1 MNIFIL
7 DSNPVVA
14 AQQQVDKHVV
24 KMPLESAQM
33 LCSALIRYG
42 SEDTPYRQAHKNH
55 PCTLWAGDT
64 RTNFNWLIT
73 HGIALCEEYTSRY
86 GRRHKSQD
94 VIEWCA
100 TQSSLVPQGALT
112 PHAQAMPVQYKSD
125 SAVTSYRDYYHGEK
139 AYIAN
144 WKQNKPDWWQNQAI
158 PRIIKEKI

>member
-1 MNIFIL
+1 MNIFVL
-7 DSNPVVA
+7 DDNPVTA

-42 SEDTPYRQAHKNH
+42 STDTPYRQAHKNH

-100 TQSSLVPQGALT
+100 TQSNLIPQGVLT

-125 SAVTSYRDYYHGEK
+125 CAVASYRDYYHGEK

-144 WKQNKPDWWQNQAI
+144 WKQNKPDWWSPNS
-158 PRIIKEKI
+158 